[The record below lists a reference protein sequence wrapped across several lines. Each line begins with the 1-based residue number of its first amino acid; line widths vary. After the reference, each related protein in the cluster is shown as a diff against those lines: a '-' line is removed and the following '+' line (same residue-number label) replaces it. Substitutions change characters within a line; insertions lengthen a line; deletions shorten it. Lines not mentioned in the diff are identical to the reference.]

1 VVRSPALLCAGCE
14 EQGAAASFV
23 VYTVTITIAVGMA
36 MIITTTAIVAIIAI
50 IDTPQLGQQQT
61 AFFFVCESEMQP

>member
-1 VVRSPALLCAGCE
+1 M
-14 EQGAAASFV
+14 